1 MGNGDL
7 IKWTCHDMSIFSM
20 EFTVD
25 LDDLTIFNIFEA
37 SKSAA
42 YHSSI
47 CGHSAMK
54 MMIIHGTQPQVFCQ
68 LTCRRSLTM
77 SLGCFDGPNG
87 GSGDS
92 AADDSHCGMI
102 NVVDHCKATIWE
114 GLDHL
119 FFDKI
124 GDV

>member
-54 MMIIHGTQPQVFCQ
+54 MMIIHGR
-68 LTCRRSLTM
+68 L
-77 SLGCFDGPNG
+77 
-87 GSGDS
+87 
-92 AADDSHCGMI
+92 H
-102 NVVDHCKATIWE
+102 
-114 GLDHL
+114 
-119 FFDKI
+119 FFQNPKK
-124 GDV
+124 